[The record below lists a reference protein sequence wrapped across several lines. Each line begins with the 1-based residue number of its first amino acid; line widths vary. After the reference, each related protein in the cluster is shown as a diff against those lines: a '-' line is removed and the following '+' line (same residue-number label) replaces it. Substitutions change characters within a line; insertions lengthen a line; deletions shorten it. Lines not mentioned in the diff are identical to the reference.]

1 MVIVRVPIASSSGF
15 LFFSA
20 IKSFLIRSR
29 IASERFVYPSFLI
42 DVSNF
47 FIKSGSIDIPNLV
60 IFSAIVTRLTDKSN
74 TNLNFL
80 LPKLLNNGQIFSC
93 HKIKK
98 MLRRKYIMWLVTTLI
113 AAIAVTA
120 IWYVKPKIYKLDIL
134 SLMLWGTSIMILVD
148 HIIGYEGGEFIEF
161 ETDGLITSGTLLGI
175 VMLIPIFVLWEVLLI
190 ISKPKEKKS
199 IGGN

>member
-1 MVIVRVPIASSSGF
+1 
-15 LFFSA
+15 
-20 IKSFLIRSR
+20 
-29 IASERFVYPSFLI
+29 
-42 DVSNF
+42 
-47 FIKSGSIDIPNLV
+47 
-60 IFSAIVTRLTDKSN
+60 
-74 TNLNFL
+74 
-80 LPKLLNNGQIFSC
+80 
-93 HKIKK
+93 
-98 MLRRKYIMWLVTTLI
+98 MWLVTTLI

-161 ETDGLITSGTLLGI
+161 ETDGLIKSGTLLGI
-175 VMLIPIFVLWEVLLI
+175 VMLIPIFVLWEILLI